1 MMDATRVRVQSG
13 RSEARFEYQRP
24 DGSEVP
30 RVCLG
35 CTVCCRHVCRDC
47 FKADK
52 CRVAM
57 LGGQKLNMDE
67 GEQAPAP
74 APDKVYAEE
83 VTSEE
88 AGEEEGS
95 SEEASEL

>member
-1 MMDATRVRVQSG
+1 M
-13 RSEARFEYQRP
+13 RFAF
-24 DGSEVP
+24 
-30 RVCLG
+30 G

-67 GEQAPAP
+67 GERAPAPAP
-74 APDKVYAEE
+74 APDEEGAEE

>member
-1 MMDATRVRVQSG
+1 M
-13 RSEARFEYQRP
+13 RFAF
-24 DGSEVP
+24 
-30 RVCLG
+30 G
-35 CTVCCRHVCRDC
+35 CTVYVCRDC

-57 LGGQKLNMDE
+57 LGGQKLDMDE
-67 GEQAPAP
+67 GERAPAP
-74 APDKVYAEE
+74 APDKEGAEE